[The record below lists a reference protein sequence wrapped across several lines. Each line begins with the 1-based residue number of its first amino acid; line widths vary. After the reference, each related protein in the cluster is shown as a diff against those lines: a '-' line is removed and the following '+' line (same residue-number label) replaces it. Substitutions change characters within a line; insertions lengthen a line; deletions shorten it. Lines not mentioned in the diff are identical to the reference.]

1 MELSSVCSECAAQ
14 LPRLDGPRCT
24 VCQEP
29 LDDPTLDLC
38 RACGTRDRGFS
49 LARALGP
56 YTSGWGDLIRALKF
70 ERERAVARFFS
81 AALAAYVKQENP
93 FGDVDLITYVPMSR
107 ADRRARGFNQA
118 ALLAHGLGRRIGI
131 PVVRLLAKVRQTHP
145 QAELIAAERRKNL
158 RGAFSVV
165 RSGEGTVLIVDDIL
179 TTGATVEECARALK
193 AGGYGPVFV
202 LAVARA

>member
-1 MELSSVCSECAAQ
+1 MA
-14 LPRLDGPRCT
+14 
-24 VCQEP
+24 
-29 LDDPTLDLC
+29 
-38 RACGTRDRGFS
+38 
-49 LARALGP
+49 
-56 YTSGWGDLIRALKF
+56 GWGELIRALKF
-70 ERERAVARFFS
+70 ERERAVARFLS

-131 PVVRLLAKVRQTHP
+131 PVVRLLAKVRQTRP
-145 QAELIAAERRKNL
+145 QAELTAAERRKNL